1 MANRHHLRTVV
12 MQTLYEWDFYQQ
24 DKSRLDDFIR
34 ENLAEFAPNV
44 KEGIEYVKETV
55 FGILEKQKEID
66 NIIRQG
72 APQWPILQIALVD
85 RNILRLGIYELLYVK
100 KIPPKV
106 AINEAIEIAKKYGG
120 RASGRFING
129 VLGGIYKK
137 VEKGQIKMVE
147 KIPEKNEEK
156 TEEKEKLKKNRKM
169 NND

>member
-1 MANRHHLRTVV
+1 MPNRHHLRTII
-12 MQTLYEWDFYQQ
+12 MQTLYEWDFHQQ

-44 KEGIEYVKETV
+44 KEGTEYVKETI
-55 FGILEKQKEID
+55 FGILKKQKEID
-66 NIIRQG
+66 DILRQA
-72 APQWPILQIALVD
+72 APQWPIPQISLVD

-120 RASGRFING
+120 RASGRFVNG

-147 KIPEKNEEK
+147 KIPEKP
-156 TEEKEKLKKNRKM
+156 EEKEKKEKEENNKN
-169 NND
+169 NI